1 MTRPARHLFSWGVLG
16 ITTLLRGVLR
26 CEGAM
31 KGKRERRKEREE
43 RKRRKMVTPK
53 GMKLFT
59 VLYDGFGLHIRIS
72 SYPYPAQY

>member
-1 MTRPARHLFSWGVLG
+1 
-16 ITTLLRGVLR
+16 
-26 CEGAM
+26 M